1 MQHIIDTFLI
11 PTFFSS
17 GTQSFAYAVIDKTR
31 PPSPEDSDGEVAG
44 LFSYEHADDESLC
57 VEIGHVRVAPAYQRK
72 GMAVMAAA
80 LMVRY
85 AMDAVEQGGLGLLRV
100 GWGAS
105 TVNEASIRVARKVG
119 FGEIGTIPYQRVIK
133 NGVARNKVG
142 NGRRLPPRAEAGD
155 LWRDVVMFCITWEDW
170 EAGKRDVAMRLLGY
184 GSHVN
189 E

>member
-11 PTFFSS
+11 PTFFS
-17 GTQSFAYAVIDKTR
+17 GGRQSFAYAVIDKTR
-31 PPSPEDSDGEVAG
+31 PPSPEDPDGEVAG
-44 LFSYEHADDESLC
+44 LFSYEHGDDESLC

-72 GMAVMAAA
+72 GIAVMAAA

-85 AMDAVEQGGLGLLRV
+85 AMDTIEQGGLGLFRV

-142 NGRRLPPRAEAGD
+142 NGRRLAPRAEAGN
-155 LWRDVVMFCITWEDW
+155 LWRDVVMFCITWEEW
-170 EAGKRDVAMRLLGY
+170 EASKRDVAMQLLGD
-184 GSHVN
+184 GSHVDK
-189 E
+189 